1 MLKEKLVPYSWF
13 VVLNALVSIFVAL
26 RFFEFA
32 PELPTDALG
41 VIYLPLAT
49 FAHMTSLVLVF
60 GVLAL
65 PLIFLPK
72 ALRHIVLAVI
82 SGLMLVFLFI
92 DTLVFAQYRFHINTV
107 VLDLILSGQVVDF
120 PLITWISVIFAI
132 IFVIILEWLLLYRL
146 NKKSAWKKADKLPS
160 MFIKIAL
167 LALLVVNLIHI
178 WAYAHSYQSVT
189 MVKRYLPYFQP
200 IRANSFMHKIG
211 WVNAEE
217 LSYQQSLTLKRK
229 TAVHYPLSP
238 LQTQSVSA
246 PVNILYLVIDSWRY
260 DTFSPENTPNLWAL
274 SEQGVRFE
282 QHLSTGNSTRS
293 GIFGL
298 FYGMPATYF
307 EVMLENRIGPI
318 FIDRLQQLNYQI
330 GVFASAHL
338 RNPEF
343 NQTVFVKIN
352 NLREE
357 SDGDTPAQRDADLTQ
372 DWLSWHAS
380 LNKTQPSFSFL
391 FYDAAHGYDFPNDY
405 PTRFEPMLEVVDYLK
420 LNKDTDPTPFKNRY
434 KTSIHYVDSLI
445 GQVLNRIKNSG
456 ELENTLVVITGDHAQ
471 EMNDNKQNYW
481 GHGSNFS
488 YAQVRVPFALVGP
501 GLDALVMPEKQTIT
515 DHQDLVPT
523 ILEHY
528 LGVTSPTKEYS
539 TGRNLFKTHK
549 GRDWVISGNFSGY
562 ALTGRKGILAVNAG
576 GQYELLTPQNRAD
589 TQNKL
594 DAAQVQEA
602 MEMMSRFNQ

>member
-1 MLKEKLVPYSWF
+1 VI
-13 VVLNALVSIFVAL
+13 NALAAILISL
-26 RFFEFA
+26 RFFELA

-41 VIYLPLAT
+41 IMYLPLAT
-49 FAHMTSLVLVF
+49 FAHMTFL
-60 GVLAL
+60 VLAL
-65 PLIFLPK
+65 GVVAFPVNFLPK
-72 ALRHIVLAVI
+72 VLLRPILAAAA
-82 SGLMLVFLFI
+82 GLMLVFIFI

-107 VLDLILSGQVVDF
+107 VLDLIFSGQVVDF
-120 PLITWISVIFAI
+120 PLVTWITVIFAI
-132 IFVIILEWLLLYRL
+132 LLVISVEWLLLYAL
-146 NKKSAWKKADKLPS
+146 NKKWSWIKTAKIPS
-160 MFIKIAL
+160 VFIKFAL

-200 IRANSFMHKIG
+200 IRANNFMHKIG

-229 TAVHYPLSP
+229 AAVHYPLSP
-238 LQTQSVSA
+238 LQTQAVA
-246 PVNILYLVIDSWRY
+246 QPVNILYLVIDSWRY
-260 DTFSPENTPNLWAL
+260 DTFSAENTPNLWAL
-274 SEQGVRFE
+274 SEQGVRFS

-307 EVMLENRIGPI
+307 EVMLENRVGPV

-343 NQTVFVKIN
+343 NQTVFVQVK

-357 SDGDTPAQRDADLTQ
+357 SKGDTPAQRDADLTK
-372 DWLSWHAS
+372 DWLAWHAS
-380 LNKTQPSFSFL
+380 LNKNQPSFSFL
-391 FYDAAHGYDFPNDY
+391 FYDAAHGYDFPSDY
-405 PTRFEPMLEVVDYLK
+405 PTRFEPMLDVVDYLK

-445 GQVLNRIKNSG
+445 GQVLDALRISG
-456 ELENTLVVITGDHAQ
+456 DLENTLVVITGDHAQ
-471 EMNDNKQNYW
+471 EINDNKQNYW

-488 YAQVRVPFALVGP
+488 YAQVQVPFVLVGP
-501 GLDALVMPEKQTIT
+501 DARNLAAQQAIT
-515 DHQDLVPT
+515 DHQDLAPT
-523 ILEHY
+523 IMEHY
-528 LGVTSPTKEYS
+528 LGVTSPEREYS
-539 TGRNLFKTHK
+539 AGRNLFKTTT
-549 GRDWVISGNFSGY
+549 GRDWVIAGNFSGY
-562 ALTGRKGILAVNAG
+562 ALTGKKGILAVNAG
-576 GQYELLTPQNRAD
+576 GQYELLTPENRAD
-589 TQNKL
+589 TKNKL

>member
-1 MLKEKLVPYSWF
+1 MLKEKIVTYSWF
-13 VVLNALVSIFVAL
+13 VVINALAAILISL

-32 PELPTDALG
+32 PELPSDVLG
-41 VIYLPLAT
+41 IIYLPLAI
-49 FAHMTSLVLVF
+49 FAHITSLVLVV
-60 GVLAL
+60 GLVAL
-65 PLIFLPK
+65 PLNFLPK
-72 ALRHIVLAVI
+72 PLLRFILALVA
-82 SGLMLVFLFI
+82 GLVLVFLFI

-107 VLDLILSGQVVDF
+107 VLDLIFSGQVVDF
-120 PLITWISVIFAI
+120 PLITWITVIFAI
-132 IFVIILEWLLLYRL
+132 LLVISLEWLLLYTL
-146 NKKSAWKKADKLPS
+146 DKKLSWAKKSNAPKA
-160 MFIKIAL
+160 FIKFAL

-200 IRANSFMHKIG
+200 IRANNFMHKIG

-229 TAVHYPLSP
+229 AAVHYPLTP
-238 LQTQSVSA
+238 LQTQAVEQ

-260 DTFSPENTPNLWAL
+260 DTFSAENTPNLWAL
-274 SEQGVRFE
+274 SEQGVRFS

-307 EVMLENRIGPI
+307 EVMLENRVGPV
-318 FIDRLQQLNYQI
+318 FIDRLQKLNYQI

-343 NQTVFVKIN
+343 NQTVFVQVK

-357 SDGDTPAQRDADLTQ
+357 SKGDTPAQRDADLTK
-372 DWLSWHAS
+372 DWLAWHAS
-380 LNKTQPSFSFL
+380 LNKNQPSFSFL
-391 FYDAAHGYDFPNDY
+391 FYDAAHGYDFPSDY

-445 GQVLNRIKNSG
+445 GQVLATLKNAG
-456 ELENTLVVITGDHAQ
+456 ELERTLIVITGDHAQ
-471 EMNDNKQNYW
+471 EINDNKQNYW

-488 YAQVRVPFALVGP
+488 YAQVQVPFALVGP
-501 GLDALVMPEKQTIT
+501 DVRSIPAQQAIT

-523 ILEHY
+523 IMEHY
-528 LGVTSPTKEYS
+528 LGVTSSAREYS
-539 TGRNLFKTHK
+539 TGRNLFKTAS
-549 GRDWVISGNFSGY
+549 GRDWVIAGNFSGY
-562 ALTGRKGILAVNAG
+562 AITGKNGILAVNAG
-576 GQYELLTPQNRAD
+576 GQYELLTPENRAD